1 MSPTPI
7 YVQLADLLAAKIE
20 SGELPANHPL
30 PSEKQ
35 LQQEYGIARGT
46 ARAAVSLLRERGLA
60 FTVAHRGTYVAE
72 RKPWPLAPPGL
83 PLTRG
88 QPRRRMPSELHGAV
102 TRLMG
107 RAVWS

>member
-1 MSPTPI
+1 MVNPLSPVPI

-46 ARAAVSLLRERGLA
+46 ARAAVNLLRERGLA
-60 FTVAHRGTYVAE
+60 FTVPQRGTYVAE
-72 RKPWPLAPPGL
+72 KAP
-83 PLTRG
+83 
-88 QPRRRMPSELHGAV
+88 
-102 TRLMG
+102 
-107 RAVWS
+107 